1 MVLRSNLRDHPEAV
15 NEFVL
20 ATLSLLVLLTLSGSM
35 VAFVAGV
42 SGYPPKIGAEVEEGV
57 EQPSCCLR

>member
-1 MVLRSNLRDHPEAV
+1 MKFV
-15 NEFVL
+15 N

-42 SGYPPKIGAEVEEGV
+42 SGYLPKISADLEELPSSADEERGAA
-57 EQPSCCLR
+57 P